1 MQVLSTRRRC
11 LLRILWKF
19 ISLTAVS
26 TLEHFAARVE
36 GSECT
41 LSVARPMQWVRC
53 EARPGLVR
61 EIIVWYLNQ
70 SPTCESRP
78 DTGCHY
84 PPAHTNYTL
93 YTTHHILQHKL
104 ETRCYIVCQ
113 HRPQSSSLLI
123 MQSNFES
130 LYSFFYLKYFLL
142 VRYPQYCAQ
151 CWPLRVQMLILRPLL
166 VSSSRNLPGAVS

>member
-1 MQVLSTRRRC
+1 MCRSFQ
-11 LLRILWKF
+11 
-19 ISLTAVS
+19 
-26 TLEHFAARVE
+26 LEEGAFFEYCENFVDSCIYFGAFRSSCRGKWVYIVRGAANAM
-36 GSECT
+36 G
-41 LSVARPMQWVRC
+41 PGC

-104 ETRCYIVCQ
+104 ETRWYIVCQ

-123 MQSNFES
+123 MHSNFES
-130 LYSFFYLKYFLL
+130 LSFFSNTFYWLDTHNIVHNVDL
-142 VRYPQYCAQ
+142 
-151 CWPLRVQMLILRPLL
+151 
-166 VSSSRNLPGAVS
+166 